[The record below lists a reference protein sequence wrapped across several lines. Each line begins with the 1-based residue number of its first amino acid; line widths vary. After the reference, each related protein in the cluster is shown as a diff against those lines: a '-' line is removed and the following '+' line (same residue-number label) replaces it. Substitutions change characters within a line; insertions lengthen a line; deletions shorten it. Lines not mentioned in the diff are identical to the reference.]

1 MPNVSSVSNQPNT
14 FSAGIT
20 ALTPS
25 AIMHLLRRR
34 MSDMDGQ
41 IDSIIGEIEFNTG
54 LSETIQE
61 QVRGLTAIKAAM
73 ANQQP
78 DGDVTVKLGAVRVEW
93 EGAEMGADELIN
105 LLGISG
111 SVGALRSDENKS
123 IENLE
128 GRAAGGSERQF
139 ARQALELGQD
149 ATFSSDTVT
158 GSSFQSSIDRLQSEG
173 RSMNSGNEVLMVR
186 MQSAM
191 QQRSQSVTM
200 ATQMLKSINDSSNSI
215 AQNIGR

>member
-78 DGDVTVKLGAVRVEW
+78 DGDVAVKLGAVRVEW

-149 ATFSSDTVT
+149 ATFSTDTVT